1 MALNIFEIT
10 EYVNLDVDDSFQ
22 VQEVAR
28 WFNRGIASYNLI
40 PPLSEYPFIDPEE
53 DDEVYEGLDMN
64 FMLGVMV
71 PFISSMVRAQESA
84 IMEQENYYNEFMMNA
99 RMYKTAS
106 NVPKEFLKVKVDDI
120 EDYQIG
126 ENVYISDMDYAPFTN
141 QWHRPVKR
149 VKKHDPL
156 SED

>member
-53 DDEVYEGLDMN
+53 DDEVYAGLDMN

-126 ENVYISDMDYAPFTN
+126 ENVYMSDMDYAPFTN
-141 QWHRPVKR
+141 QWKRPVKKP
-149 VKKHDPL
+149 KKYDPL